1 MRLLQIRS
9 KGELVFTKDLIH
21 DKDDIPAY
29 AILSHTWANDADD
42 EVTYKDIKKQRAEAK
57 PSYQKILFC
66 KEQAERDGLD
76 HFWVDTCCID
86 KTNSAELTES
96 INSMFRWYQEAAK
109 CYAFLSDVTSGRAN
123 QHEPIESSREKEFRA
138 SKWFTR
144 GWTLQELI
152 APSIVEFFSSDQ
164 QLLGDK
170 QSLKQT
176 IYEITGIPINILEGE
191 PLSTRSV
198 DERISWAKTR
208 TTSKKEDKAYS
219 VLGLLSISMPVI
231 YGEGEKAAFDRLYSE
246 LERCPAGLLREVL
259 KELPVAYGASYDSH
273 VNEHDP
279 LCHPDTRV
287 EVIREIS
294 QWARDPQSEP
304 VYWLNGMAGTGK
316 STISRTLAHSFS
328 NAQTL
333 GATFFFKRGEGD
345 RSGTGKLFTTVA
357 SSLLQ
362 LLPEMTLN
370 VRAALKKNPEIIHS
384 AMKFQFEKL
393 ILKPI
398 SKIKSQASAP
408 HTRLVIIDA
417 LDECEREEDIKAL
430 INLLSTS
437 QKPHHLHLKFFLTSR
452 PELPIRLGFQAV
464 HGTYQNFILHEVG
477 ESVIKHDIA
486 AYLRHQL
493 GIIREQ
499 FNQNARKDQLLSA
512 DWPCISDF
520 WNLVEMAVPLFIF
533 ASTISRFIADGRVA
547 TPAEQLEEVLKYQTK
562 SQESQLDATY
572 LPILHQM
579 VAGLNRRSRE
589 RVIERFHIV
598 VGSTVTLADPLSAS
612 ALAGLLQLPLS
623 TVNGALETLHSVL
636 SIPHTALE
644 PVQLLHLSFR
654 DFLVDPERRE
664 DAFWVDEKETH
675 RRLAHHCLHV
685 LSTSLRDNI
694 CNVSQDTVADHS
706 FMVEVNAHISP
717 ELQYACR
724 FWTHHLSESS
734 FDALGMAAFYEFL
747 SIHLLQW
754 LEALC
759 WMRRFSESEGMIKTL
774 QSITTV
780 RKTKYSVHDSSLLTC
795 LSLKIL

>member
-1 MRLLQIRS
+1 MRLLQIGP

-21 DKDDIPAY
+21 DKDDIPPY
-29 AILSHTWANDADD
+29 AILSHTWENDPDD
-42 EVTYKDIKKQRAEAK
+42 ELTYKDIKKQRVEAK
-57 PSYQKILFC
+57 PGYQKILFC
-66 KEQAERDGLD
+66 KERAECDGLGY
-76 HFWVDTCCID
+76 FWVDTCCID
-86 KTNSAELTES
+86 KKNAAELTES
-96 INSMFRWYQEAAK
+96 INSMFRWYQQAEK
-109 CYAFLSDVTSGRAN
+109 CYAFLSDVSSGRGD
-123 QHEPIESSREKEFRA
+123 QHEPSRASWKKEFRA

-152 APSIVEFFSSDQ
+152 APSVVEFFSSDQ

-176 IYEITGIPINILEGE
+176 IYEITGVPISILEGG
-191 PLSTRSV
+191 PLSTCTV

-219 VLGLLSISMPVI
+219 VLGLLSMSMPVI

-246 LERCPAGLLREVL
+246 LERRSGLSTVL
-259 KELPVAYGASYDSH
+259 KELPIAYGALYDSH

-279 LCHPDTRV
+279 ICLPDTRV
-287 EVIREIS
+287 ELIREIS
-294 QWARDPQSEP
+294 QWARDPESKS
-304 VYWLNGMAGTGK
+304 VYWLNGMAGTEK

-328 NAQTL
+328 NTQTL

-345 RSGTGKLFTTVA
+345 RAGTGKLFTTVA

-362 LLPEMTLN
+362 QIPEMASKVQAN
-370 VRAALKKNPEIIHS
+370 MKDNPHVIHS
-384 AMKFQFEKL
+384 AMGTQFEKL
-393 ILKPI
+393 ILEPI
-398 SKIKSQASAP
+398 SEIKSQASAP

-430 INLLSTS
+430 INLLCNSKRP
-437 QKPHHLHLKFFLTSR
+437 QHLQLKFFLTSR
-452 PELPIRLGFQAV
+452 PELPIRLGFKAV
-464 HGTYQNFILHEVG
+464 HGTFQNFILHEVG

-486 AYLRHQL
+486 AYLRHKL
-493 GIIREQ
+493 GIIKEQ
-499 FNQNARKDQLLSA
+499 FNRNAREDQLLLAS
-512 DWPCISDF
+512 WPCTSDF
-520 WNLVEMAVPLFIF
+520 ENLVQMAVPLFIF
-533 ASTISRFIADGRVA
+533 AATISRFIADGRVA
-547 TPAEQLEEVLKYQTK
+547 TPAEQLEEVLRYQTK
-562 SQESQLDATY
+562 TQESQLDVTY

-589 RVIERFHIV
+589 RVIARFHSV
-598 VGSTVTLADPLSAS
+598 VGSMVTLADPLSAS

-636 SIPHTALE
+636 SIPHSAQE

-664 DAFWVDEKETH
+664 DAFWVDEKQTH
-675 RRLAHHCLHV
+675 RRLADHCLLV

-694 CNVSQDTVADHS
+694 CNVSQNTEIHLVSTAK
-706 FMVEVNAHISP
+706 MNTHISP

-734 FDALGMAAFYEFL
+734 FDGLGMAACYEFL
-747 SIHLLQW
+747 SLHLLQW
-754 LEALC
+754 LEALS
-759 WMRRFSESEGMIKTL
+759 WMGRFSESEGMIKTL
-774 QSITTV
+774 QSLITV
-780 RKTKYSVHDSSLLTC
+780 REPKYSVHDSTSLTS
-795 LSLKIL
+795 LSLKLP

>member
-1 MRLLQIRS
+1 MRLLQIGP

-21 DKDDIPAY
+21 DKDDIPPY
-29 AILSHTWANDADD
+29 AILSHTSANDPDD
-42 EVTYKDIKKQRAEAK
+42 EVTYKDIKKQRGEAK
-57 PSYQKILFC
+57 PGYQKLLFC
-66 KEQAERDGLD
+66 KEQAERDGLA

-86 KTNSAELTES
+86 KTNAAELTES
-96 INSMFRWYQEAAK
+96 INSMFRWYQQAEK
-109 CYAFLSDVTSGRAN
+109 CYVFLSDVSSGRTN
-123 QHEPIESSREKEFRA
+123 QHELSRASWKKEFRA

-152 APSIVEFFSSDQ
+152 APCVVEFFSSDQ

-170 QSLKQT
+170 HSLGQT
-176 IYEITGIPINILEGE
+176 VYEVTGIPMGILEGK
-191 PLSTRSV
+191 PLSTCSV
-198 DERISWAKTR
+198 DERIAWAKRR
-208 TTSKKEDKAYS
+208 TTSKKEDRAYS
-219 VLGLLSISMPVI
+219 LLGLLSMSMAVI
-231 YGEGEKAAFDRLYSE
+231 YGEGEEAAFDRLYSE
-246 LERCPAGLLREVL
+246 LDRRSDLKKVL
-259 KELPVAYGASYDSH
+259 EKLPVAYGASYNSH

-287 EVIREIS
+287 EVLGEIKE
-294 QWARDPQSEP
+294 WARDPRSEP

-328 NAQTL
+328 NTQTL

-345 RSGTGKLFTTVA
+345 RAGTGKLFTTVA
-357 SSLLQ
+357 SSLVRQ
-362 LLPEMTLN
+362 LPEMTSH
-370 VRAALKKNPEIIHS
+370 VRAALKNKPEIIHL
-384 AMKFQFEKL
+384 AMKDQFEEL

-398 SKIKSQASAP
+398 SEIKSQASAP

-417 LDECEREEDIKAL
+417 LDECEPEEDIKAL
-430 INLLSTS
+430 INLLSTG
-437 QKPHHLHLKFFLTSR
+437 QKPHHLQLKFFLTSR
-452 PELPIRLGFQAV
+452 PELPIRIGFQAV
-464 HGTYQNFILHEVG
+464 HGTFQNFILHEVG

-499 FNQNARKDQLLSA
+499 FNQNACEDQLLSGE
-512 DWPCISDF
+512 WPCISDF
-520 WNLVEMAVPLFIF
+520 WNLVQMAVPLFIF

-589 RVIERFHIV
+589 RVIERFHLV
-598 VGSTVTLADPLSAS
+598 VGSLVTLENPLSAS
-612 ALAGLLQLPLS
+612 ALAGLLQIPLS

-664 DAFWVDEKETH
+664 DAFWVDEKVTH
-675 RRLAHHCLHV
+675 RRLADHCLYV

-694 CNVSQDTVADHS
+694 CNISQDTGAGS
-706 FMVEVNAHISP
+706 MSMAEVTTHLSP

-780 RKTKYSVHDSSLLTC
+780 RKTKYSVHNSSLLTC
-795 LSLKIL
+795 LSQNIP